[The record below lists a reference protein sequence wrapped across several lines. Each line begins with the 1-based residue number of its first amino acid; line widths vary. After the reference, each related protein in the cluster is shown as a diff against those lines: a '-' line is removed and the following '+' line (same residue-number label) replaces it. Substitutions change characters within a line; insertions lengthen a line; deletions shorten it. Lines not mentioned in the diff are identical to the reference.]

1 MLRRFLTQELEFEK
15 KTLARLKS
23 HKLPQSKVILVSA
36 GGFFYYKNRGEK
48 KRTYIPRKNTRQIWQ
63 IASVR
68 FYRQKI
74 IFLEE
79 NISALEKVLLKLR
92 DYDDE
97 SVLSTLPKVYRDAV
111 EYVRSRDMSNKVHQS
126 ENPYNREDLALVVSN
141 GLIVRSREE
150 LIIAELLISLGIEFW
165 YEKALTVTGSVIL
178 ADGSVIMREMT
189 IYPDFTIKLADGTM
203 FYWEHCG
210 RLDLEKYRDRF
221 MEKMKLYAENGI
233 FAPARLL
240 ITTSGKGEAINIPAL
255 RDLVMNVILPRCK
268 ITNKPE

>member
-79 NISALEKVLLKLR
+79 NILALEKVLLKLR

-189 IYPDFTIKLADGTM
+189 IYPDFTIRHPASGKV
-203 FYWEHCG
+203 FVWEHFG
-210 RLDLEKYRDRF
+210 LSDDYEYQSTIFTKLSKYLRND
-221 MEKMKLYAENGI
+221 YVPGCN
-233 FAPARLL
+233 L
-240 ITTSGKGEAINIPAL
+240 IITFESKNHPLSQNLIH
-255 RDLVMNVILPRCK
+255 DVIVQYFG
-268 ITNKPE
+268 